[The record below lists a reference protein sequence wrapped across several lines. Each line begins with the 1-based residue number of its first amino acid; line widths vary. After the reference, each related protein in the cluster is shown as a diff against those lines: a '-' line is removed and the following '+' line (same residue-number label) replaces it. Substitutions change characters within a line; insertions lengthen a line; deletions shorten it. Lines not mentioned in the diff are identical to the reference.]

1 MSKKKKDRPESPLPI
16 DKLERNTFTLSLV
29 VLLLGLLC
37 LPNVETGGDTW
48 FVLMFVFALNVIL
61 IGWIAS
67 RIVRRIIDAKKE
79 QKQR

>member
-1 MSKKKKDRPESPLPI
+1 MSKKKKDRPESPFPI
-16 DKLERNTFTLSLV
+16 EKLERNSFTLSLV
-29 VLLLGLLC
+29 VLLLGLFC
-37 LPNVETGGDTW
+37 LPSVVTGGDTW

-79 QKQR
+79 QK